1 MRPKL
6 SFANVMSVLAVF
18 IALGGTSYAV
28 ARINGST
35 LVDRSVAGKK
45 LKRDSVGGREVRES
59 RLRAVPEARRIDSEA
74 IRVREQ
80 QVAVPAGSSRELTVP
95 CAGTVLH
102 GGAYWSPQAG
112 DEERLSIVHAASQTE
127 SEREPSS
134 RGEGPF
140 DLPRPVAFV
149 VRGRNET
156 GGQRALVARV
166 FCMR

>member
-1 MRPKL
+1 MRQKL
-6 SFANVMSVLAVF
+6 SFANMMSVLALF

-45 LKRDSVGGREVRES
+45 LKRDGVGGREVRES
-59 RLRAVPEARRIDSEA
+59 RLGAVPEARRIDPDA

-80 QVAVPAGSSRELTVP
+80 QVDVPPGTSRELTVP
-95 CAGTVLH
+95 CNGTLLS
-102 GGAYWSPQAG
+102 GGGYWSPQAG
-112 DEERLSIVHAASQTE
+112 EDERLSLVHAAAQTE
-127 SEREPSS
+127 SEREPGS

-140 DLPRPVAFV
+140 DLPRPVAYV
-149 VRGRNET
+149 VRGRNDT
-156 GGQRALVARV
+156 SAPRALVARV